1 MPTKSNHTLLTDS
14 DTNTVYFSNWLPK
27 ECPNLYKNLN
37 QILNDNSVECRLLK
51 NTKDIWCRDFMPI
64 QTEDNS
70 FVSYKYLP
78 NYLNDADNRKYIT
91 NVKKVGDIDLLKW
104 GDNVVEL
111 DLIID
116 GGNVVKCGN
125 KIVMTEK
132 VFVENCNL
140 SHEEVIKRLSD
151 AFQCEIYLFRGTIC
165 TKNMGIAT
173 A

>member
-14 DTNTVYFSNWLPK
+14 DTNTVFFSNWLPK

-37 QILNDNSVECRLLK
+37 QILNDNSVDCRLLK

-64 QTEDNS
+64 QTEDNR

-78 NYLNDADNRKYIT
+78 NYLNDAKNRKYIT

-111 DLIID
+111 KNENNNIHIPDNFIIFAANKPFGKIWILLIL
-116 GGNVVKCGN
+116 NVLFQETKTVCLN
-125 KIVMTEK
+125 
-132 VFVENCNL
+132 
-140 SHEEVIKRLSD
+140 SKRPQASWSRECRHC
-151 AFQCEIYLFRGTIC
+151 AHF
-165 TKNMGIAT
+165 
-173 A
+173 